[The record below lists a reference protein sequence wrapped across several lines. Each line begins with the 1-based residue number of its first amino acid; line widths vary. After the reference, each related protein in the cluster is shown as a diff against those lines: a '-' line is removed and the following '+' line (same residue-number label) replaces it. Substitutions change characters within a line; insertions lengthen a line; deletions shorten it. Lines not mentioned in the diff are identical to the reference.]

1 MIDSAKHL
9 KEAAAAMLDVKTEHQ
24 LGNWHDRFMAS
35 DDYASMSDDDA
46 RELERLYQ
54 KRAGRFMGVLAG

>member
-9 KEAAAAMLDVKTEHQ
+9 KEAAAAMLEVKTEHQ
-24 LGNWHDRFMAS
+24 LGDWHEIWMNTL
-35 DDYASMSDDDA
+35 DYLHLSDDDA

>member
-1 MIDSAKHL
+1 MTDSAKHL
-9 KEAAAAMLDVKTEHQ
+9 KEATAAILEVKTEHQ
-24 LGNWHDRFMAS
+24 LGVWEDQWMSTLDYLHLS
-35 DDYASMSDDDA
+35 DEDA